1 MKKFGFYVLTI
12 AGSVALYEY
21 CRRHGIIDQIKG
33 DLKQRLGKPQTI
45 QVSRLK
51 VLLIQSK
58 VRRRKQLKMSRTASR
73 IPPMMSRM
81 RFAKF

>member
-33 DLKQRLGKPQTI
+33 DLKQRLGEATDDTG
-45 QVSRLK
+45 LK
-51 VLLIQSK
+51 AEGFVDSVK
-58 VRRRKQLKMSRTASR
+58 GEAKETVEDVKDSVKDTAEDVKDAFR
-73 IPPMMSRM
+73 
-81 RFAKF
+81 